1 MVKKLAK
8 RCPTV
13 EGFLAGQCVAY
24 CEQVRLG
31 SRLAGAINCE
41 RAYTEQL
48 KRIVTQEG
56 CRWKTV
62 ATGSGRVCL
71 WVYRY
76 PFLNG
81 IIDQLE
87 AVTEQQSGGVFG
99 LWAMGKLFG
108 YADHE
113 IAAYVE
119 EHATRGVR

>member
-1 MVKKLAK
+1 VKKLAK

-31 SRLAGAINCE
+31 SKLAGAINCDKD
-41 RAYTEQL
+41 YVGKLT
-48 KRIVTQEG
+48 RIVRQEG

-62 ATGSGRVCL
+62 SAGAGRMVL

-76 PFLNG
+76 KFLNG
-81 IIDQLE
+81 VIDHLI
-87 AVTEQQSGGVFG
+87 AVTETTTDKAFG

-119 EHATRGVR
+119 EHVKRKVR